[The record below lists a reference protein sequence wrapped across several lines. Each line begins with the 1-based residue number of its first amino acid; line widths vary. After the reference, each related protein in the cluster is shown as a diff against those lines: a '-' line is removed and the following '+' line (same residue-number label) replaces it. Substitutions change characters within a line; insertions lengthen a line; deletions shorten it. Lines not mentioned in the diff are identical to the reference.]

1 MMISELT
8 NMGISPSAFRLLG
21 VSIRTMSISGSLCSF
36 SIREVIIALSLASYA
51 HTSYGWHFLFA
62 VFSDVGFSALHD
74 GVLEV
79 AVYHH
84 NPYTLCHQ
92 IVGKGDAECSLS
104 NASLLIGECHYNR
117 SLYHFKY

>member
-1 MMISELT
+1 MISELT

-51 HTSYGWHFLFA
+51 HTSYGISCSPY
-62 VFSDVGFSALHD
+62 FSDVGFSALHD